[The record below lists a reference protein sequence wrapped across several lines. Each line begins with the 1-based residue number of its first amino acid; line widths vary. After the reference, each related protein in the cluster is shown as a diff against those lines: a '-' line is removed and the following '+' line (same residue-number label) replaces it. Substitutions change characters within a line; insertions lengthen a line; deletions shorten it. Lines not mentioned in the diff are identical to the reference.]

1 MFKRKDP
8 AESIHLV
15 VDDMRCSQCEAT
27 IKIALQKV
35 PGVKR
40 VRIQHRRDVFVTL
53 VDGSTDIREQ
63 LVAAI
68 EASGYSVFPD
78 KQ

>member
-1 MFKRKDP
+1 MFKSKQNP
-8 AESIHLV
+8 QAIHLV
-15 VDDMRCSQCEAT
+15 VDDMRCTQCEAT

-53 VDGSTDIREQ
+53 TDGSTDIREQ

-68 EASGYSVFPD
+68 EASGYSVLPD